1 MLTSALDHVL
11 GTVKKCPVQSSPQ
24 LAKEWGGGGEWDLC
38 FKTANDRTTKLP
50 CREKNTTVSV
60 TKSEH
65 GAEFENQIKA
75 KSYQQI
81 PMGPDHG
88 KARTPSGPCVEQKIT
103 TCSHS
108 KSLTHS
114 QGLSSSH
121 VRETRK
127 IRGKLDKIKI
137 IAEGRSKAGKINCQ
151 MECGCAIWHLGSFM

>member
-1 MLTSALDHVL
+1 MSCIIVPTAFKGV
-11 GTVKKCPVQSSPQ
+11 GEC
-24 LAKEWGGGGEWDLC
+24 GEWDLC
-38 FKTANDRTTKLP
+38 FKTANDRATKLP
-50 CREKNTTVSV
+50 CREKNPTVSV

-81 PMGPDHG
+81 PMEPDHG
-88 KARTPSGPCVEQKIT
+88 KARTPSGHCVEQKIT

-114 QGLSSSH
+114 QGPSSSH

-137 IAEGRSKAGKINCQ
+137 IAEGQYKARQDKLSNGVWLC
-151 MECGCAIWHLGSFM
+151 HLASGGFYVKMTSGNPSPGGN

>member
-1 MLTSALDHVL
+1 M
-11 GTVKKCPVQSSPQ
+11 G
-24 LAKEWGGGGEWDLC
+24 EGGEWDLC
-38 FKTANDRTTKLP
+38 FKTANDRATKLP
-50 CREKNTTVSV
+50 CREKNPTVSV

-88 KARTPSGPCVEQKIT
+88 KARTPSGPCVEQKD
-103 TCSHS
+103 HH
-108 KSLTHS
+108 LLPQQVAQHS

-137 IAEGRSKAGKINCQ
+137 IAEGQSKAGKINCQ
-151 MECGCAIWHLGSFM
+151 MECGCAIWHLRGFM